1 MLEVQG
7 DRQSLM
13 STMKELPELFQ
24 SAGFLPKR
32 LEAGLPLL
40 CQSSH
45 IRTAHKWWGVETP
58 AESSADTELQ

>member
-1 MLEVQG
+1 
-7 DRQSLM
+7 M